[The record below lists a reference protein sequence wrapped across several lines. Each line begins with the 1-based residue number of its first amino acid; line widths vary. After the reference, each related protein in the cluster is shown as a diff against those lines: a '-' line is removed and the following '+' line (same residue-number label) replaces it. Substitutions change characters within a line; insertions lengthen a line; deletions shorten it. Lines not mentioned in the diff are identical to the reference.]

1 MLNEK
6 LSDYDILPRVN
17 MSRAKTFP
25 EVKLVDFRKGS
36 IVFKKPACSE
46 LITIDSSEKN
56 TDSF

>member
-17 MSRAKTFP
+17 TSRAKTFP
-25 EVKLVDFRKGS
+25 VVKSVDFREGS
-36 IVFKKPACSE
+36 IVFEKPACSE
-46 LITIDSSEKN
+46 LMTINSSEKN

>member
-1 MLNEK
+1 MLREN
-6 LSDYDILPRVN
+6 V
-17 MSRAKTFP
+17 SRAKTFP

-36 IVFKKPACSE
+36 IVFKKPPCSE